1 MGLSDYTKIAEIG
14 KGSFGTVILTRC
26 NKDKKKY
33 VVKRI
38 DLSQASKKERKNA
51 MQEADLLSNLD
62 HPNIVA
68 HRESFL
74 SANFLYIV
82 MQYCEGGDLHKRIR
96 KQFKQRRYFHETQV
110 MGWFVQV
117 SLAIQYLHSQNILH
131 RDLKTQ
137 NIFLSKRDVVKV
149 GDLGIARV
157 LDSDDDMATTL
168 TGTPYYMSPELF
180 SKIPYNSK
188 SDVWSLGCCM
198 FEVATLRKAFNAKDY
213 DSLAMKVV
221 RGKVCR
227 IPQVFPDEMNSLFH
241 SMLEVE
247 PENRPSVSEMLQLPF
262 VQKHLNRLMDEFSS
276 RKSSKPK
283 ERKSS
288 ATSVKTSSRQQMSMS
303 PVTVQPSSSHKSSS
317 SSIPP
322 SSSLPS
328 WKMSRSTTQMSSTEN
343 ARSKWREVKKRQ
355 ASLKQPVHEQRRDN
369 EDDDDVWELSEEE
382 EVEEEENEEG
392 KNNEGGDNSNS
403 DGRCDGEDDD
413 NEIGL
418 LQQQL
423 GFNSSMVFDSSDVH
437 SQ

>member
-1 MGLSDYTKIAEIG
+1 MGLSDYTKISEIG

-38 DLSQASKKERKNA
+38 DLSKASKKEMKNA
-51 MQEADLLSNLD
+51 LQEADLLSNLD

-74 SANFLYIV
+74 SANYLYIV

-96 KQFKQRRYFHETQV
+96 RQFKERKYFPETQV
-110 MGWFVQV
+110 MDWFVQI
-117 SLAIQYLHSQNILH
+117 SLALQYLHSRNILH

-157 LDSDDDMATTL
+157 LDSDNDMATTL

-180 SKIPYNSK
+180 SKIPYNNK
-188 SDVWSLGCCM
+188 SDIWSLGCCM

-227 IPQVFPDEMNSLFH
+227 LPQAFPENMNNLFH

-247 PENRPSVSEMLQLPF
+247 PERRPSVGEMLQTPY
-262 VQKHLNRLMDEFSS
+262 VQGHLNRLMKEFSS
-276 RKSSKPK
+276 RKKGPKQSK
-283 ERKSS
+283 ERSTSSSSTSSS
-288 ATSVKTSSRQQMSMS
+288 ASHQRQTMSMS
-303 PVTVQPSSSHKSSS
+303 PITIPSTKKPTSSS
-317 SSIPP
+317 SLASNPTK
-322 SSSLPS
+322 SNSSLS
-328 WKMSRSTTQMSSTEN
+328 MEE
-343 ARSKWREVKKRQ
+343 ARRIRREEKKQ
-355 ASLKQPVHEQRRDN
+355 SAKKQQKL
-369 EDDDDVWELSEEE
+369 EDDDVDDEWELSDSDADEDADNVVEADDDDEEE
-382 EVEEEENEEG
+382 D
-392 KNNEGGDNSNS
+392 GGD
-403 DGRCDGEDDD
+403 DELV
-413 NEIGL
+413 E
-418 LQQQL
+418 LQL
-423 GFNSSMVFDSSDVH
+423 KFNSSILDTSDM
-437 SQ
+437 Q